1 MNEMEE
7 QVISLSEVFE
17 AIKKRWIMIVA
28 ITLSATLI
36 SGILSFFVIKPVYE
50 TSTKLFIGK

>member
-28 ITLSATLI
+28 ITLSAPLI
-36 SGILSFFVIKPVYE
+36 SGILSFLVIK
-50 TSTKLFIGK
+50 I